1 LLNALA
7 GQLPRAP
14 GMRLTGSVRGAA
26 GGGASQGFVG
36 QDDEFFAQDSVE
48 ETLNLAAQ
56 LRLPRRMPAARKR
69 ALVEALIAQLGLARV
84 AQSKV
89 GGAKTRGISGG
100 ERKRLAIA
108 CEMLASPSLLF
119 LGACNSFGSCSACA
133 DACLRADEP
142 TSGLDSF
149 SALSVMQSLKALASR
164 GHTLVASIHQPRG
177 SIWALFDDV
186 VLLAEGGL
194 LLYSGPAEGALAH
207 LEHEGMA
214 CPAGSNPAE
223 HLLDVAAIDY
233 SSPEAEQASRARV
246 AKLAAAWAS
255 RDAGAHAGS
264 VVARPPASSAVVKA
278 ALPWWQQFRLLL
290 ARAWRQA
297 TRDTTALKARLG
309 SSLSSALVF
318 AAVFWRLDSSQAA
331 IQSRLGLLQVCAV
344 NTAVRARVMDIAA
357 CLRADASALFIT
369 LLQMSSL
376 VKTLQLFPRERTVV
390 QRERANGHYGVGPYF
405 LAKLAAELPVGA
417 IFPAIFGACVYPAC
431 GLTPRLPR
439 FLSFLGMLTLESFSA
454 SAIGMTISGA
464 CLRHG
469 YRTLPAR

>member
-1 LLNALA
+1 
-7 GQLPRAP
+7 
-14 GMRLTGSVRGAA
+14 M
-26 GGGASQGFVG
+26 
-36 QDDEFFAQDSVE
+36 
-48 ETLNLAAQ
+48 
-56 LRLPRRMPAARKR
+56 
-69 ALVEALIAQLGLARV
+69 
-84 AQSKV
+84 
-89 GGAKTRGISGG
+89 
-100 ERKRLAIA
+100 
-108 CEMLASPSLLF
+108 
-119 LGACNSFGSCSACA
+119 
-133 DACLRADEP
+133 
-142 TSGLDSF
+142 DSF

-469 YRTLPAR
+469 YRTLPDASAVLVALAPSAQAALAIGPATFVIFIVFGGVYVNEKTVPKPLRWIPSTSLIKHSFEGLCLNELRGACFDAGQPGDAATGEQVLRRLAFEQSRIRTTLLAQTGILVTNWALTYRILCRRKPKFMAIEAAEGDAAE